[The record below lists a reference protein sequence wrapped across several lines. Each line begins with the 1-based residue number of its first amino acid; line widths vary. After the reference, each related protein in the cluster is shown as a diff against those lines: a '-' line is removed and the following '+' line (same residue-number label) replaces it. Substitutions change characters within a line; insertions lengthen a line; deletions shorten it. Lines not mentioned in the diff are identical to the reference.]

1 MKFEKE
7 ITRCTAL
14 QLACQEGFDKICGV
28 LLAHGAD
35 ANTVQLSD
43 GALFEQFVG
52 KRVVCGLR
60 RWRSRVRCDAIRPQC
75 DSRLG
80 DVGRHDRA
88 FTCVANG
95 CIALLVLAAVGGHLD
110 CVQRLLVRGASTK
123 AVQTSKDLP
132 GKDRDDGIDEDD
144 DDEDEEDAVPVGA
157 MPLSLA
163 VARGQ

>member
-1 MKFEKE
+1 VRFEKE
-7 ITRCTAL
+7 ITCCTASH
-14 QLACQEGFDKICGV
+14 LACQEGFDEACSV

-35 ANTVQLSD
+35 ANTVRLSD
-43 GALFEQFVG
+43 GALFEQCVG

-60 RWRSRVRCDAIRPQC
+60 RWRSRVRCDAVRLRC

-80 DVGRHDRA
+80 DVGRHDSA
-88 FTCVANG
+88 FICVANG
-95 CIALLVLAAVGGHLD
+95 CITLLVLAAVGEHLD

-123 AVQTSKDLP
+123 AVQTAKDLP
-132 GKDRDDGIDEDD
+132 GKDRDDSIDEDD
-144 DDEDEEDAVPVGA
+144 DDEDAVPVGA

>member
-1 MKFEKE
+1 M
-7 ITRCTAL
+7 
-14 QLACQEGFDKICGV
+14 

-35 ANTVQLSD
+35 ANTVRLSD
-43 GALFEQFVG
+43 GALFEQCVG

-60 RWRSRVRCDAIRPQC
+60 RWKSRVRCDAVRLRC
-75 DSRLG
+75 NSRLG
-80 DVGRHDRA
+80 DVGRYDRA
-88 FTCVANG
+88 FICVANG
-95 CIALLVLAAVGGHLD
+95 CITLLVLAAVGGHLD

-123 AVQTSKDLP
+123 AVQTAKDLS

-144 DDEDEEDAVPVGA
+144 EDDKNQEDAVPVGA